1 MAAHCLQLRKRL
13 LNPFKEHVA
22 GSANF
27 EGDSKENAKEILI
40 LRKELAEDVQ
50 NSIML
55 SGIKVVDRGQ
65 VWFINHYKLAAQG
78 VEQGAGL
85 QANMLALMPA

>member
-1 MAAHCLQLRKRL
+1 MAAHCLQLRKRP

-27 EGDSKENAKEILI
+27 EADSKEIAKEILI

-50 NSIML
+50 NSAV
-55 SGIKVVDRGQ
+55 SC
-65 VWFINHYKLAAQG
+65 
-78 VEQGAGL
+78 
-85 QANMLALMPA
+85 